1 MEQEVAGA
9 APVSHPKRAG
19 EESNDSMADT
29 QEIPL
34 PKAPEPGGEPVAE
47 PKTVS
52 TPLELSKPVAQLLDS
67 YTGWLT
73 RPKPSRTPI
82 HVDEIAS
89 KVAKIYE
96 LIRKVVDWK
105 EDNVLRRSATE
116 RILKRLLF
124 GKLSGI
130 SRSSKSSPSY
140 IAETVTTE
148 LIRGGHLP
156 NDTIPQEVLPI
167 LSKNIEKYL
176 AFLSV
181 TNLPATNNVV
191 TARHNYTTFIVEL
204 AACEIEDL
212 LAQPRL
218 EYDLLDAMTRAM
230 LERIT
235 VTPEG
240 SLTKDEIYIQT
251 YISVARTLFDLDDAF
266 IIYRLLTFQYSD
278 FSNPSPETLRQ
289 LQADMPSIWD
299 QSEMLLNTVAG
310 KQFYA
315 ISEQTDT
322 VFALL
327 GDVLRKYSDKPEK
340 IMPIFTSRE
349 DLQKEIEVAYDVRY
363 KSLKKR
369 LFILGFFSTLSVFAS
384 NWFTFFLIEVP
395 AAHIFGEG
403 FNAFT
408 TFIDFIV
415 PTVVMFILVSIIKA
429 PGPANKQNVTTAIFD
444 FVKKTESFSMYEIK
458 LNRPRRPILHSVMAL
473 IYMAIMFTVLGC
485 IGWVFYIAGLPITS
499 VIFDTATIAMT
510 IFAAV
515 TIRNKSKELTV
526 GDKMSGI
533 EFILDMI
540 SVPVAKFGNLL
551 AKTWKQYNVVA
562 FLFNFLVETP
572 FALIID
578 VIEEWSKFIKER
590 RSDIH

>member
-1 MEQEVAGA
+1 
-9 APVSHPKRAG
+9 
-19 EESNDSMADT
+19 MADT

>member
-1 MEQEVAGA
+1 MT
-9 APVSHPKRAG
+9 
-19 EESNDSMADT
+19 DT

-34 PKAPEPGGEPVAE
+34 PN
-47 PKTVS
+47 
-52 TPLELSKPVAQLLDS
+52 PLEVQGGQKSEENIRSIPLEISKPINTLLTS
-67 YTGWLT
+67 YTSWLM
-73 RPKPSRTPI
+73 RDKPSRTPI

-89 KVAKIYE
+89 KVAKLYE

-124 GKLSGI
+124 GKFSGI
-130 SRSSKSSPSY
+130 SRTSRSSPNY

-156 NDTIPQEVLPI
+156 NDTIPQELLPI
-167 LSKNIEKYL
+167 LSKNIAKYL

-181 TNLPATNNVV
+181 QSHQAFSTTV
-191 TARHNYTTFIVEL
+191 TSKHNYTTFIVEM
-204 AACEIEDL
+204 AACEIENI
-212 LAQPRL
+212 LAQPKL
-218 EYDLLDAMTRAM
+218 EYDLLDAMTRSM
-230 LERIT
+230 MDRIT
-235 VTPEG
+235 VSPPNTL
-240 SLTKDEIYIQT
+240 SQDEIYIQT
-251 YISVARTLFDLDDAF
+251 YISVCRTLFDLDDAF
-266 IIYRLLTFQYSD
+266 IVYRLLTFQYPNFSD
-278 FSNPSPETLRQ
+278 LSPDEMTSFSNE
-289 LQADMPSIWD
+289 MPSIWA
-299 QSEMLLNTVAG
+299 QSESMMNTTAG

-322 VFALL
+322 VFALI
-327 GDVLRKYSDKPEK
+327 GDVMKKYSEKPEEIQK
-340 IMPIFTSRE
+340 IFTDQTRIQS
-349 DLQKEIEVAYDVRY
+349 EIETAYDIRH

-369 LFILGFFSTLSVFAS
+369 LFALGFFSTLSVFAS
-384 NWFTFFLIEVP
+384 NWFTFFLVEVP

-415 PTVVMFILVSIIKA
+415 PTIVMFLLVSIIRA
-429 PGPANKQNVTTAIFD
+429 PGKLNKTLVTQEVLGFL
-444 FVKKTESFSMYEIK
+444 KKSHSYSMYEIK
-458 LNRPRRPILHSVMAL
+458 LNKPKRPIIHAVLGL
-473 IYMAIMFTVLGC
+473 IYMAIMIAVMAC
-485 IGWVFYIAGLPITS
+485 IGWVFYVAGLPITS

-533 EFILDMI
+533 EFLTDMI

-551 AKTWKQYNVVA
+551 AKTWKQYNVIA
-562 FLFNFLVETP
+562 FLFTFLVETP
-572 FALIID
+572 FAIIID
-578 VIEEWSKFIKER
+578 LIEEWSKYIKER